1 MKPWAW
7 LMSAVVLTG
16 CAAMPGAGPTPS
28 AERPASEMPIVNSQQ
43 AAAKA
48 HTDLGMA
55 YLQLP
60 RYDIALDE
68 AKLALQFDPSYAPA
82 YHLSALVYLYLD
94 DRPLARQNFERAA
107 NLAPGDP
114 EIDNSYGWFLCLEGQ
129 YEEAFRRLASAA
141 RNPYYRTPTRPLTN
155 SGLCHL
161 RNGDEESARAQLFRA
176 VQADP
181 TNVQAMALLASLS
194 YKRADYEQARRLITQ
209 IHQLRE
215 PTAETAWLG
224 LRIERQLG
232 NRVGEESYAAQ
243 LRSRFPDASE
253 TQLLKQG
260 RYD

>member
-1 MKPWAW
+1 MKHWVW
-7 LMSAVVLTG
+7 LLGLTILTG
-16 CAAMPGAGPTPS
+16 CAGMPGVGPTPN
-28 AERPASEMPIVNSQQ
+28 AERPSSEKPISNSQQ
-43 AAAKA
+43 GAAKS

-82 YHLSALVYLYLD
+82 YHLTALVYLYLD
-94 DRPLARQNFERAA
+94 DRPLAKENFEQAA
-107 NLAPGDP
+107 RLAPGDP

-129 YEEAFRRLASAA
+129 FEEAFKRLASAA

-155 SGLCHL
+155 AGLCHL
-161 RNGDEESARAQLFRA
+161 RNGDEESARAQFHRA

-181 TNVQAMALLASLS
+181 GNVQAMAQLALLS
-194 YKRADYEQARRLITQ
+194 YKRGDHEQARRLITQ

-224 LRIERQLG
+224 LRAERQLG
-232 NRVGEESYAAQ
+232 NRMAEESYAAQ
-243 LRSRFPDASE
+243 LRSRFPQANE
-253 TQLLKQG
+253 TQLLNQG
-260 RYD
+260 RFD